1 MLQLKKA
8 HLIPLLLACVLLFSA
23 CAAQDGG
30 TAPDTAAA
38 VSQSPETEAETA
50 SSAPEVL
57 DFGGYAF
64 TILSKYNSALEL
76 YDAEEQDGTTVNDII
91 YTRNRRIEENY
102 RITISVVTSDTA
114 GKAVK
119 DSVTAGD
126 AAYDAASYFT
136 REMLSEVAGGFFTDL
151 LKITSLRTDEPR
163 WDARSVDGLTVGGR
177 LFLASGDI
185 FTRDDIVEML
195 IVFNKTLYERMY
207 SDNLYE
213 SVGEGGWTQEK
224 MRSLALSVNL
234 DLDGD
239 GKMGD
244 GDQWG
249 LIGDVATPY
258 YLYIGSGY
266 SAIQKQDGEYVTA
279 VDTERSFGILG
290 NILTLVT
297 SGDGMRISE
306 KVKGGY
312 DGAEAMFTGGQVLFS
327 VGLFEAAA
335 RFRDL
340 KEDFGFLP
348 IPKYEEDQ
356 DGYFCPVHWANTPV
370 GIPASST
377 DPERT
382 GLILDALAYES
393 SLTLTPALYDVFLS
407 EKVARD
413 EESKQMIDLIRSS
426 KVYDLD
432 YIADI
437 TGLFG
442 IIASASSSG
451 KADLASSYE
460 KIRTAADEKLRNFIE
475 SYGG

>member
-1 MLQLKKA
+1 MLQSKKVS
-8 HLIPLLLACVLLFSA
+8 LFSLLLGFVLLFSS
-23 CAAQDGG
+23 CAAADGE
-30 TAPDTAAA
+30 TPDSSAGE
-38 VSQSPETEAETA
+38 SQSTVTEAETA
-50 SSAPEVL
+50 AAVPEVR
-57 DFGGYAF
+57 DFEGITF
-64 TILSKYNSALEL
+64 TVLSKYNSVLEL
-76 YDAEEQDGTTVNDII
+76 YDAAEQDGTTVNDII
-91 YTRNRRIEENY
+91 YARNRGIEESYN
-102 RITISVVTSDTA
+102 ITISVVTSDTA

-119 DSVTAGD
+119 EAVSAGD

-136 REMLSEVAGGFFTDL
+136 REMLSEVAGGCFTDL
-151 LKITSLRTDEPR
+151 LKIASLQTGEPR
-163 WDARSVDGLTVGGR
+163 WDARSVDGLTIDGR

-195 IVFNKTLYERMY
+195 IIFNKTLYERYY

-213 SVGEGGWTQEK
+213 GVGSGSWTQEK
-224 MRSLALSVNL
+224 MRTLALSVNA

-239 GKMGD
+239 GKIGD
-244 GDQWG
+244 TDQWG
-249 LIGDVATPY
+249 LLGDVATPY

-266 SAIQKQDGEYVTA
+266 SAIQKQDGKYVTA
-279 VDTERSFGILG
+279 VDTERSFGILE

-335 RFRDL
+335 RYRDL
-340 KEDFGFLP
+340 KDDFGFLP
-348 IPKYEEDQ
+348 IPKYEESQ
-356 DGYFCPVHWANTPV
+356 SGYFCPVHWANTPV
-370 GIPASST
+370 GIPVSCA
-377 DPERT
+377 DPERA

-393 SLTLTPALYDVFLS
+393 SMTLTPALYDVFLG

-413 EESKQMIDLIRSS
+413 EESKQMIDLIRNS

-451 KADLASSYE
+451 KIDLASSYE

>member
-1 MLQLKKA
+1 MYKSGLTAVLSA
-8 HLIPLLLACVLLFSA
+8 FLIITLYLSSCTAQEIGL
-23 CAAQDGG
+23 AQD
-30 TAPDTAAA
+30 TADKNDNTE
-38 VSQSPETEAETA
+38 ETEAV
-50 SSAPEVL
+50 VL
-57 DFGGYAF
+57 YRIPAVQDFGGYNF
-64 TILSKYNSALEL
+64 TILSKYNTDLQL
-76 YDAEEQDGTTVNDII
+76 YDASEQDGTTINDII
-91 YTRNRRIEENY
+91 YTRNRKTEENY
-102 RITISVVTSDTA
+102 NITITVVTSDDANKVITN
-114 GKAVK
+114 
-119 DSVTAGD
+119 SVTANED
-126 AAYDAASYFT
+126 AYDAASYFT
-136 REMLSEVAGGFFTDL
+136 REMLTGVSSGYYTNL
-151 LKITSLRTDEPR
+151 LQVGTLQTGEPW
-163 WDARSVDGLTVGGR
+163 WDARSVDGLTINGK

-195 IVFNKTLYERMY
+195 IIFNKSLYQNYY

-213 SVGEGGWTQEK
+213 SVNNGIWTLEK
-224 MRSLALSVNL
+224 MRALALSVNT

-249 LIGDVATPY
+249 LLGDVATPY

-279 VDTERSFGILG
+279 VDTERSFGILE

-312 DGAEAMFTGGQVLFS
+312 DGAEKLFTGGQVLFN
-327 VGLFEAAA
+327 VGLFEASS

-340 KEDFGFLP
+340 EDDFGFLP
-348 IPKYEEDQ
+348 IPKYEESQ
-356 DGYFCPVHWANTPV
+356 SGYYCPVHWANTPIA
-370 GIPASST
+370 IPIT
-377 DPERT
+377 NGDTERT

-393 SLTLTPALYDVFLS
+393 FLTLTPALYDVFLS

-413 EESKQMIDLIRSS
+413 EESKQMIDLIRNS

-432 YIADI
+432 YIANI
-437 TGLFG
+437 TGLVT
-442 IIASASSSG
+442 IVSNASTSG
-451 KADLASSYE
+451 KADLVSSYE
-460 KIRTAADEKLRNFIE
+460 KVRIAADEKLQNFIE